1 MKKKSL
7 VKQATDRL
15 QSMAAY
21 GQSKHIDKLA
31 NEGKPAL
38 EKIYSYKTM
47 INYQGSAARFAKWA
61 KGQGCHDLE
70 EARAY
75 TGPYLQQRMNEGKS
89 AWTVRAEAAALGKLY
104 QVPTTA
110 LGVELPGRHRE
121 DVTQHRTHAWR
132 GHFSET
138 RHSDL
143 VELCKA
149 TGLRRSELAQ
159 LRPDDIQRGPDGRV
173 LVTVTKGK
181 GGKARTLEALTNA
194 PWRFAEAAR
203 EQGREFVVE
212 HIPKYAPIHE
222 YRAEFAREMYAQ
234 IARESAQL
242 PPDQRY
248 CARADR
254 AGQWY
259 DRDALKEVSEALG
272 HSRLD
277 VLMAYLK

>member
-1 MKKKSL
+1 MGRPSL
-7 VKQATDRL
+7 AKQATDRL
-15 QSMAAY
+15 LSMAAY
-21 GQSKHIDKLA
+21 GQSKHADKQK
-31 NEGKPAL
+31 NGGKPAL
-38 EKIYSYKTM
+38 DKIYSYKTM
-47 INYQGSAARFAKWA
+47 KNYLDSAGRFAQWA
-61 KGQGCHDLE
+61 REQGCRDLE
-70 EARAY
+70 DARAY
-75 TGPYLQQRMNEGKS
+75 TGPYLQQRMDEGKS

-121 DVTQHRTHAWR
+121 DVTQHRTQSWR
-132 GHFSET
+132 GHFSEA

-143 VELCKA
+143 VELCRA
-149 TGLRRSELAQ
+149 TGLRRSEVAQ
-159 LRPDDIQRGPDGRV
+159 LRPDDIQRRSDGRV
-173 LVTVTKGK
+173 TVSVSRGK
-181 GGKARTLEALTNA
+181 GGKARTLEALTDA
-194 PWRFAEAAR
+194 PWRLAEAAR

-234 IARESAQL
+234 IAKEPEQL
-242 PPDQRY
+242 PPEQRY
-248 CARADR
+248 CARIDR

-277 VLMAYLK
+277 VLMAYLR